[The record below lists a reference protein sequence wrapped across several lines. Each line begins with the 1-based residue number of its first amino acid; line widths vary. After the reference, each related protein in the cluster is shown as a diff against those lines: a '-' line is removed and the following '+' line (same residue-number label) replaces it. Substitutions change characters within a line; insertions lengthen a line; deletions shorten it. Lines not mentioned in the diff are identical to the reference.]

1 MNTDA
6 MVSAWGI
13 MQNEH
18 WLSLEYEPDDYSNY
32 YVIDIERSSGLK
44 DGRISPE
51 DMAIAI
57 DAVEKSKLTE
67 NEKLLL
73 EVFLCGTS
81 VENLANLFD
90 VTVQAMYGKF
100 KKITKKITYTQRRKF

>member
-6 MVSAWGI
+6 MVSAWNAL
-13 MQNEH
+13 QNEH
-18 WLSLEYEPDDYSNY
+18 WLSLEYEPDNSNY
-32 YVIDIERSSGLK
+32 YVIDIERSWSLK

-57 DAVEKSKLTE
+57 DVVEKSELTK

-73 EVFLCGTS
+73 EVFLCGTPI
-81 VENLANLFD
+81 EDLANLFD
-90 VTVQAMYGKF
+90 VSVQAMYNKF
-100 KKITKKITYTQRRKF
+100 KKITKKIIHIQKREF

>member
-32 YVIDIERSSGLK
+32 YVIDIERSLGLK
-44 DGRISPE
+44 DKRISPE
-51 DMAIAI
+51 DMSIAI
-57 DAVEKSKLTE
+57 DMIEKSKLTD

-81 VENLANLFD
+81 LEDLANLFD
-90 VTVQAMYGKF
+90 VSVQAMYNKF
-100 KKITKKITYTQRRKF
+100 KKITKKIIHIQKREF